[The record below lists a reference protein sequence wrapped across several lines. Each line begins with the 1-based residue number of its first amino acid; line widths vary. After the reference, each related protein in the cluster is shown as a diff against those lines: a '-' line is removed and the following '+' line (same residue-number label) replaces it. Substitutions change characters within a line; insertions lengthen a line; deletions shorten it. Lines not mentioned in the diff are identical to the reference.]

1 MEVPVA
7 IVNAGHEVNGLD
19 IIFFG
24 RESIALTKPQPLVA
38 GLVVTQEQQVMRVL
52 IDPNRRNALRVGSA
66 AVCAF
71 FLRAVSTSGQ
81 SADRLEDPQ
90 APSARRDRDDA
101 DPPVPAAATKKAL
114 LEQRQKDIKKDI
126 EKLFD
131 LATQLKAE
139 VEKTDATTTLSLAMV
154 RRAEEIE
161 KLARQIKDYAKG

>member
-1 MEVPVA
+1 M
-7 IVNAGHEVNGLD
+7 
-19 IIFFG
+19 
-24 RESIALTKPQPLVA
+24 K
-38 GLVVTQEQQVMRVL
+38 VL
-52 IDPNRRNALRVGSA
+52 ADPSRRNVLRVASA
-66 AVCAF
+66 TACAL
-71 FLRAVSTSGQ
+71 FLRVASGAAQ
-81 SADRLEDPQ
+81 DADRLEVPQ
-90 APSARRDRDDA
+90 APSSRRDRDDM

-161 KLARQIKDYAKG
+161 KLARSIKDKAKG

>member
-1 MEVPVA
+1 M
-7 IVNAGHEVNGLD
+7 
-19 IIFFG
+19 
-24 RESIALTKPQPLVA
+24 K
-38 GLVVTQEQQVMRVL
+38 VL
-52 IDPNRRNALRVGSA
+52 IDPNRRNVLRAGSA

-71 FLRAVSTSGQ
+71 FLRAISTAAQ
-81 SADRLEDPQ
+81 STDRLEARQ
-90 APSARRDRDDA
+90 APSTRPDRDDM
-101 DPPVPAAATKKAL
+101 DPSLPAAATKKAL

-131 LATQLKAE
+131 LVTQLKAE

>member
-1 MEVPVA
+1 M
-7 IVNAGHEVNGLD
+7 
-19 IIFFG
+19 
-24 RESIALTKPQPLVA
+24 K
-38 GLVVTQEQQVMRVL
+38 VL
-52 IDPNRRNALRVGSA
+52 IDSNRRNVLRVGSA

-71 FLRAVSTSGQ
+71 FLRTASSAAQST
-81 SADRLEDPQ
+81 DRLEAPQ
-90 APSARRDRDDA
+90 APSSRRDRDDM

-139 VEKTDATTTLSLAMV
+139 VEKTDATTTLSMAMV

-161 KLARQIKDYAKG
+161 KLARQIKDFAKG

>member
-1 MEVPVA
+1 M
-7 IVNAGHEVNGLD
+7 N
-19 IIFFG
+19 
-24 RESIALTKPQPLVA
+24 
-38 GLVVTQEQQVMRVL
+38 VL
-52 IDPNRRNALRVGSA
+52 IDPSRRSVLRVGSA

-71 FLRAVSTSGQ
+71 FLRGVPAAAQST
-81 SADRLEDPQ
+81 DRLEVPQ
-90 APSARRDRDDA
+90 APSSRRDRDEME
-101 DPPVPAAATKKAL
+101 PPIPAAATKKAL

-161 KLARQIKDYAKG
+161 KLARQIKDNAKG